1 MTFGACGAISGRV
14 FAAVHCGLSVDFL
27 ATTVMTSG
35 GGGGGGS
42 LASITA
48 VEDEDVK
55 CAAEDN
61 VLVAVTF

>member
-1 MTFGACGAISGRV
+1 M
-14 FAAVHCGLSVDFL
+14 FL
-27 ATTVMTSG
+27 ES
-35 GGGGGGS
+35 S

-61 VLVAVTF
+61 VLVVVAVTLFWGSMLHGALKIRKKFVKLQQTLEIIA